1 MQKYVLISCV
11 KKKLSYPAK
20 AKNLYIS
27 SLFKKLYA
35 YGKQL
40 NPDAIFILSAKYGL
54 LKSEDII
61 NTYELTL
68 NNMSTTQVKAWS
80 QKVIDKLDK
89 CTDLQNDHFVFLA
102 GEKYRRFL
110 LPHIQHY
117 EIPLKGLM
125 IGQQLSWLKKRIGDE
140 SM

>member
-1 MQKYVLISCV
+1 MPKIVLISCV
-11 KKKLSYPAK
+11 KTKLSYPAK

-54 LKSEDII
+54 LKSDDII
-61 NTYELTL
+61 EPYELTL
-68 NNMSTTQVKAWS
+68 NNMPTKQVKAWS
-80 QKVIDKLDK
+80 RNVIEKLGE
-89 CTDLQNDHFVFLA
+89 CTELQNDNFVFLA
-102 GEKYRRFL
+102 GDKYRRFL

-125 IGQQLSWLKKRIGDE
+125 IGQQLSWLKKRIEDG